1 MAAVSSKKHLAG
13 LSQHTQRKAGARD
26 RYGIML
32 LEVCVDSVESAVA
45 AQAGGADRIELCSAL
60 REGGITPSAGLIRSV
75 RAAVSIGIH
84 VMIRPRG
91 GDFCYSPSEVETM
104 LEDVK
109 EAHVLGADGVVLGAL
124 TPDGDV
130 DTAISAELIA
140 AARPLKIT
148 FHRAFDVTRDLNRSL
163 EDVIAVGAEIVLT
176 SGGEHDIVR
185 GTASIG
191 QLVEAARGRI
201 AIMAGGGVRRNNVHE
216 FVRATGVEE
225 VHTSLGA
232 RTPGT
237 ARYWNPRV
245 VLGTHA
251 EDHARYVVREGD
263 VRALRQ
269 TLDGIAA
276 GQSVA
281 RH

>member
-1 MAAVSSKKHLAG
+1 
-13 LSQHTQRKAGARD
+13 
-26 RYGIML
+26 ML

-45 AQAGGADRIELCSAL
+45 AQAGGAHRIELCSAL

-91 GDFCYSPSEVETM
+91 GDFCYTPSEVTTM

-109 EAHVLGADGVVLGAL
+109 EAHMLGVDGVVLGAL

-130 DTAISAELIA
+130 DTAINAELIA
-140 AARPLKIT
+140 AARPLKVT
-148 FHRAFDVTRDLNRSL
+148 FHRAFDVTRDLNQAL
-163 EDVIAVGAEIVLT
+163 EDVIALGAEILLT

-185 GTASIG
+185 GTASIA

-201 AIMAGGGVRRNNVHE
+201 AILAGGGVRRNNVHD
-216 FVRATGVEE
+216 FVCATGVEE

-232 RTPGT
+232 RTPGA

-245 VLGTHA
+245 VLGSHA
-251 EDHARYVVREGD
+251 EDHARYVVREAD

-276 GQSVA
+276 EQSVA
-281 RH
+281 RR

>member
-1 MAAVSSKKHLAG
+1 
-13 LSQHTQRKAGARD
+13 
-26 RYGIML
+26 ML
-32 LEVCVDSVESAVA
+32 LEVCVDSVESAIA

-91 GDFCYSPSEVETM
+91 GDFCYSPSEVKVM
-104 LEDVK
+104 LDDVK
-109 EAHVLGADGVVLGAL
+109 EAHELGVDGVVLGAL

-130 DTAISAELIA
+130 DTSITGELVA
-140 AARPLKIT
+140 ASRPLKVT
-148 FHRAFDVTRDLNRSL
+148 FHRAFDVTRDLNQAL
-163 EDVIAVGAEIVLT
+163 EDVIAAGAEIVLT

-185 GTASIG
+185 GTESIA
-191 QLVEAARGRI
+191 QLVHSANGRI
-201 AIMAGGGVRRNNVHE
+201 AILAGGGVRRNNVQE

-232 RTPGT
+232 RTPSIS
-237 ARYWNPRV
+237 RHWNPRV
-245 VLGTHA
+245 VLGSHA
-251 EDHARYVVREGD
+251 EDHARYMVREAD

-269 TLDGIAA
+269 TLNSIGV
-276 GQSVA
+276 GQPVA